1 MAAKT
6 GGRRGPGTGPSPVQ
20 AVSRALSVLSQ
31 FSAQEPTLSLAKLGR
46 KTGLHRS
53 TVYRL
58 VRTLE
63 GEGFLALD
71 GDTGVYRVGPAW
83 AASLCSFGGNL
94 VLSDILSQDLQ
105 ALADT
110 TGEAATLSVRRGD
123 QVHIF
128 RAISASS
135 SFAPVLPAN
144 ELEPLSAYW
153 NVHARIHLAYS
164 SEETRRRMSA
174 VPAIR
179 FTDKTVTDKAAIT
192 AGLARTAA
200 EGIALSCEEHR
211 KGVCPMAVPVFSKG
225 TLVAAVG
232 LVIPVERFDDEHL
245 ERYAG
250 ELRATAA
257 TMGRRLEGGFT
268 REAPQNDPGGE

>member
-6 GGRRGPGTGPSPVQ
+6 GGRRGAGTGPAPVQ
-20 AVSRALSVLSQ
+20 AVSRALSILSQ
-31 FSAQEPTLSLAKLGR
+31 FSAQDPTLSLAELGR
-46 KTGLHRS
+46 RTGLHRT

-63 GEGFLALD
+63 AEGFLALD
-71 GDTGVYRVGPAW
+71 GDAGVYRVGPAW
-83 AASLCSFGGNL
+83 AASLCSLGGNL

-105 ALADT
+105 ALADA
-110 TGEAATLSVRRGD
+110 TGEGATLSVRRGD

-144 ELEPLSAYW
+144 ELVPLSAYW

-164 SEETRRRMSA
+164 SEETRKRMSA

-179 FTDKTVTDKAAIT
+179 YTDKTVTDKAAII

-200 EGIALSCEEHR
+200 EGIAYS
-211 KGVCPMAVPVFSKG
+211 
-225 TLVAAVG
+225 
-232 LVIPVERFDDEHL
+232 
-245 ERYAG
+245 
-250 ELRATAA
+250 LR
-257 TMGRRLEGGFT
+257 R
-268 REAPQNDPGGE
+268 APQGRVPHGRAGLLQR

>member
-6 GGRRGPGTGPSPVQ
+6 GARRGAGAGPAPVQ

-31 FSAQEPTLSLAKLGR
+31 FSAQDPALSLAELGR
-46 KTGLHRS
+46 RTGLHRT

-63 GEGFLALD
+63 TEGFLALD
-71 GDTGVYRVGPAW
+71 AAAGVYRVGPAW
-83 AASLCSFGGNL
+83 AASLCSLGGNL
-94 VLSDILSQDLQ
+94 ILSEILSRDLQ

-110 TGEAATLSVRRGD
+110 TGEGATLSVRRGD
-123 QVHIF
+123 QVQIF

-135 SFAPVLPAN
+135 SFAPVAPAS
-144 ELEPLSAYW
+144 ELLPLSAYW

-164 SEETRRRMSA
+164 GEGTRKRMTA

-179 FTDKTVTDKAAIT
+179 YTDKTVTDRAAIA
-192 AGLARTAA
+192 AGLARVVADR
-200 EGIALSCEEHR
+200 IAYSREEHR

-225 TLVAAVG
+225 DLVAAVG
-232 LVIPVERFDDEHL
+232 LIIPVERFDEEHL
-245 ERYAG
+245 ERYTR

-257 TMGRRLEGGFT
+257 AMGGRLEKGF
-268 REAPQNDPGGE
+268 A